1 MDNEAEITNSFVF
14 PSDGLNALLIGQS
27 YSIISF
33 YYKNLETDF
42 SRKVN
47 TPGLLDVGIM
57 NDIKER
63 IISIL
68 TKDPC
73 EIEIFDTEFI
83 QLYTWHY
90 IAASCANDKESF
102 FKHFIAKD
110 GGVIKNSESYRE
122 WFYDT
127 QTAAVCFY
135 EQKRNLWN
143 PAFEQQKNHL
153 QKIFGILKMDDDER
167 MKNYDL

>member
-83 QLYTWHY
+83 QPQVVQM
-90 IAASCANDKESF
+90 IKS
-102 FKHFIAKD
+102 HFLNILL
-110 GGVIKNSESYRE
+110 RRM
-122 WFYDT
+122 
-127 QTAAVCFY
+127 AV
-135 EQKRNLWN
+135 
-143 PAFEQQKNHL
+143 
-153 QKIFGILKMDDDER
+153 
-167 MKNYDL
+167 